1 MNRWL
6 GGERRVGRSLSRR
19 TEVDVKQIVISAGS
33 VRAEAVLND
42 SPTAQQV
49 WEALPI
55 EGRANVW
62 GDEIYFEIPVAEEE
76 APDARAEVEV
86 GELGYWP
93 VGQAFCIFYGP
104 TPVSRGDK
112 PRAYSPVNILGQI
125 TGDAT
130 VFRAVRGGTTVRIER
145 AG

>member
-1 MNRWL
+1 M
-6 GGERRVGRSLSRR
+6 
-19 TEVDVKQIVISAGS
+19 EVHVKQIVISAGS
-33 VRAEAVLND
+33 VHAEAVLND

-49 WEALPI
+49 WGALPI

-62 GDEIYFEIPVAEEE
+62 GDEIYFEIPVSAEQ
-76 APDARAEVEV
+76 APDARAEVKV

-93 VGQAFCIFYGP
+93 VGRAFCIFYGP
-104 TPVSRGDK
+104 TPASRGQE
-112 PRAYSPVNILGQI
+112 PRAYSPVNVLGEI

-130 VFRAVRGGTTVRIER
+130 VFRSVRGGTTVHIER

>member
-1 MNRWL
+1 VNRWL

-62 GDEIYFEIPVAEEE
+62 GDEIYFEIPVDEEE
-76 APDARAEVEV
+76 ALDARAEVEV